1 MWVSSMKT
9 FELSLQLMSLLF
21 STVFSFTHAK
31 KKQMENKEIEH
42 ARRRA
47 HELGEQH
54 HIQARLKTPEE
65 LGYFVGE
72 TLIDVGCG
80 YGRFLLYFKL
90 QKKIK
95 FCVGLDLKK
104 KAIHSTKRLFRE
116 KGIDV
121 PLIIGDAQNLPF
133 EDDTFDIAFSTD
145 MMEHLPNISKGVQE
159 IVRVSKDKVVICVPN
174 KLNPVDM
181 SRIAEIFGSHHPP
194 EIEEYVTRFQLYKML
209 QNSGI
214 KKETVVMVEKSFLP
228 LGWVFVN
235 KRMLLPMSLV
245 RFSIFAEGFLE
256 KTPLV
261 KHMAGVVVSCS
272 RKASSVNMQKQS
284 RS

>member
-1 MWVSSMKT
+1 MKT
-9 FELSLQLMSLLF
+9 FASPLQLLSLLF
-21 STVFSFTHAK
+21 STVFSFTDSK
-31 KKQMENKEIEH
+31 KKQKVNSEVEQ
-42 ARRRA
+42 ARKRA
-47 HELGEQH
+47 YELGERH
-54 HIQARLKTPEE
+54 HMQARLKTPEE

-80 YGRFLLYFKL
+80 YGKYLRYFKL

-95 FCVGLDLKK
+95 FCVGLDLKRH
-104 KAIHSTKRLFRE
+104 AIHSTKRLFKK

-133 EDDTFDIAFSTD
+133 EDDTFDVAFSTD
-145 MMEHLPNISKGVQE
+145 MVEHLPSSPRGVQE

-181 SRIAEIFGSHHPP
+181 SRIAEVFGSHHPP
-194 EIEEYVTRFQLYKML
+194 EIEDYLTRFQLNRML

-214 KKETVVMVEKSFLP
+214 KKETIVMVEKSFLP
-228 LGWVFVN
+228 LGWLFVN
-235 KRMLLPMSLV
+235 KRTLLPMSLV
-245 RFSIFAEGFLE
+245 RASIFVEDLLE
-256 KTPLV
+256 KTPV

-272 RKASSVNMQKQS
+272 RKASSRNMKKQN
-284 RS
+284 RT

>member
-1 MWVSSMKT
+1 MKAYA
-9 FELSLQLMSLLF
+9 SPLQLLSLLF
-21 STVFSFTHAK
+21 STVFSFTDSK
-31 KKQMENKEIEH
+31 KKQKENSEVEQ
-42 ARRRA
+42 ARKRA
-47 HELGEQH
+47 YELGETH
-54 HIQARLKTPEE
+54 HMQARLKTPEE

-80 YGRFLLYFKL
+80 YGKYLRYFKL

-95 FCVGLDLKK
+95 FCVGLDLNK
-104 KAIHSTKRLFRE
+104 KAIHLTKRLFRE

-145 MMEHLPNISKGVQE
+145 MVEHLPSSPRGVQE

-181 SRIAEIFGSHHPP
+181 SRIAEVFGSHHPP
-194 EIEEYVTRFQLYKML
+194 EIENYLTRFQLNRML

-214 KKETVVMVEKSFLP
+214 KKETIMIVEKSFLP
-228 LGWVFVN
+228 LGWLFVN
-235 KRMLLPMSLV
+235 KKTLLPMSLV
-245 RFSIFAEGFLE
+245 RASIFVEDFLE
-256 KTPLV
+256 KTTV
-261 KHMAGVVVSCS
+261 KHVAGVVVSCG
-272 RKASSVNMQKQS
+272 RKASNGSMQEQNHT
-284 RS
+284 